1 MPESNHKL
9 QRNCIAGQDAF
20 LSELASS
27 LVQLRELTRPVL
39 WSLIISA
46 LLQDFLCGECVCVC
60 VRERQRERNREKE
73 RHRYERKTLIGYLPY
88 APRLGIRLATLV
100 RALTRNRTP
109 NLLVYKSTLQ
119 PTEPHWPGPF

>member
-60 VRERQRERNREKE
+60 VCKRERERERERERDLFFYGFE
-73 RHRYERKTLIGYLPY
+73 RGTTMTKKDTQGTQDGE
-88 APRLGIRLATLV
+88 GICHGGIQS
-100 RALTRNRTP
+100 P
-109 NLLVYKSTLQ
+109 CS
-119 PTEPHWPGPF
+119 